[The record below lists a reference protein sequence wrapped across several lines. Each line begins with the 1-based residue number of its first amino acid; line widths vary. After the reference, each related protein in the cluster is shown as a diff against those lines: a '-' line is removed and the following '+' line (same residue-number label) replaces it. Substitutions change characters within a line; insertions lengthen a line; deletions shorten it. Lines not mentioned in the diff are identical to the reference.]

1 MTNTKKSSKV
11 IELPMLGSLNKVTD
25 YIPCL
30 NLVGAVGYNQAAYD
44 EAAKLVKQPLK
55 YLRQTLCL
63 DECAIVWTGD
73 RCLRVYTRRLVAILD
88 STDYFIYNMY
98 ETHFKFVNGGN
109 V

>member
-63 DECAIVWTGD
+63 GECAIVWTGD
-73 RCLRVYTRRLVAILD
+73 RYLRGYTRVVLLPYWTLQTTL
-88 STDYFIYNMY
+88 STICTRHISNL
-98 ETHFKFVNGGN
+98 
-109 V
+109 

>member
-55 YLRQTLCL
+55 YL
-63 DECAIVWTGD
+63 
-73 RCLRVYTRRLVAILD
+73 
-88 STDYFIYNMY
+88 
-98 ETHFKFVNGGN
+98 
-109 V
+109 